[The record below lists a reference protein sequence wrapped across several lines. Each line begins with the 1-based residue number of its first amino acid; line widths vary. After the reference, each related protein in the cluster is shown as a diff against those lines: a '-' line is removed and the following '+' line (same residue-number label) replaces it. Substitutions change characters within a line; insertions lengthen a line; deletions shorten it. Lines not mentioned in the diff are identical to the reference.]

1 MTARRDRLAEII
13 VEMHGPA
20 ATHNMPCAVC
30 RDRHAVLDLTTGI
43 MQPCWQCQDRG
54 YRVRFSW
61 WRWMRGGGRVLN
73 ESESTKGLEHH
84 RTETH
89 P

>member
-61 WRWMRGGGRVLN
+61 WRWMPVPDFPKDKAAIDAAGN
-73 ESESTKGLEHH
+73 TNKENA
-84 RTETH
+84 
-89 P
+89 

>member
-1 MTARRDRLAEII
+1 MAQTLDELATGAPPMTDRHDRLAEI
-13 VEMHGPA
+13 VVVMHGPA

-30 RDRHAVLDLTTGI
+30 RDRHAVLDLTIGI

-61 WRWMRGGGRVLN
+61 WRWMRGVD
-73 ESESTKGLEHH
+73 
-84 RTETH
+84 